1 MHCRSRTVCRLF
13 KTTGCWSDRS
23 GLHAHQH
30 ILPSSSC
37 NHLRRRP
44 TLPHRLQQLETAG
57 CLDDFRIRWQL
68 PGNRRHQRTGENPG
82 HSAAPSPGTHATC
95 HLPPHDGKQTRRR
108 SNSLWL
114 SAKHPTPNTLL
125 TDIPYKQEDEVNPR
139 RRKRR
144 TQIQK
149 RRLPHGSR
157 LHINASVDY
166 SAFSAFS
173 SAAGAASSA
182 DTSSATGAD
191 SAAPAFLER
200 RVRVA
205 FFFVLAMFSS

>member
-1 MHCRSRTVCRLF
+1 MRISTFSPRLPA
-13 KTTGCWSDRS
+13 TICTDG
-23 GLHAHQH
+23 Q
-30 ILPSSSC
+30 P
-37 NHLRRRP
+37 
-44 TLPHRLQQLETAG
+44 
-57 CLDDFRIRWQL
+57 
-68 PGNRRHQRTGENPG
+68 
-82 HSAAPSPGTHATC
+82 APSPSTTRNCWLFRRFPHPLAAPGQPAPSTHRRKPATVR
-95 HLPPHDGKQTRRR
+95 HQARALMLHAIYRLMTESKQEGGVITSGFQR
-108 SNSLWL
+108 NIQ
-114 SAKHPTPNTLL
+114 HPTPKTLL
-125 TDIPYKQEDEVNPR
+125 TDIPYKQEDEVSPR
-139 RRKRR
+139 RRKRG

>member
-30 ILPSSSC
+30 ILPSSSR
-37 NHLRRRP
+37 NHLHRRP
-44 TLPHRLQQLETAG
+44 TLPHRLQQPETAG
-57 CLDDFRIRWQL
+57 CLDDFRIR
-68 PGNRRHQRTGENPG
+68 GSSRATGAINAQEKTG

-108 SNSLWL
+108 SNYLWL
-114 SAKHPTPNTLL
+114 SAKHPTPKTLL
-125 TDIPYKQEDEVNPR
+125 TDIPYKQEDEVSPR
-139 RRKRR
+139 RRKRG

>member
-1 MHCRSRTVCRLF
+1 MRISTFSPH
-13 KTTGCWSDRS
+13 
-23 GLHAHQH
+23 
-30 ILPSSSC
+30 LPATIC
-37 NHLRRRP
+37 ADGQP
-44 TLPHRLQQLETAG
+44 
-57 CLDDFRIRWQL
+57 
-68 PGNRRHQRTGENPG
+68 
-82 HSAAPSPGTHATC
+82 APSPSTTRNRWLFRRFPHPLAAPGQPAPSTHRRKPATVR
-95 HLPPHDGKQTRRR
+95 HQARALMLHAILPPHDGKQTRRR
-108 SNSLWL
+108 SNYLWL
-114 SAKHPTPNTLL
+114 SAKHPTPKTLL
-125 TDIPYKQEDEVNPR
+125 TDIPYKQEDEVSPR
-139 RRKRR
+139 RRKRG